1 MPSLTLTVATWA
13 KRKAAPSDLLPDL
26 EKVWMAAGTYPVLAY
41 GAAPNNHVLVTLDPA
56 KIDLN
61 SAHGGRNTW
70 NFFRGHCEIDGNLPE
85 NQPAENALR
94 PNSPRGKN
102 IDIPGQGRVALL
114 DKIPGSKNFI
124 WDEAIRGGARIP
136 ANVAIT
142 LNIVSI
148 AGALD
153 EVRALLGDQP
163 ITITSWYRP
172 PAVNRAVGGAS
183 QSTHLLGHAVDFQ
196 HSTLSPKA
204 VYDRLNPWW
213 GNRGGLAWC
222 DRPGRSFVH
231 IDQRGYRARWLY

>member
-1 MPSLTLTVATWA
+1 MPTLTLTTATWA
-13 KRKAAPSDLLPDL
+13 KRKAAPSDLLPEI
-26 EKVWMAAGTYPVLAY
+26 EKVWTAAGTYPILAY

-61 SAHGGRNTW
+61 FAHRGQNTW

-85 NQPAENALR
+85 NQPADSALPANA
-94 PNSPRGKN
+94 PRAKM
-102 IDIPGQGRVALL
+102 IDIPGQGRVGLL
-114 DKIPGSKNFI
+114 DKIPGSANFT
-124 WDEAIRGGARIP
+124 WDEAVRGGSRIP
-136 ANVAIT
+136 ANAAIS

-148 AGALD
+148 ARALD
-153 EVRALLGDQP
+153 EVRALLGNQP

-196 HSTLSPKA
+196 HATLSPRA

-213 GNRGGLAWC
+213 GSRGGLAWC

>member
-1 MPSLTLTVATWA
+1 MPTLTLTTATWA
-13 KRKAAPSDLLPDL
+13 KRKAAPSDSLSDI
-26 EKVWMAAGTYPVLAY
+26 EKVWMAAGTYPILAY

-56 KIDLN
+56 KIDLKI
-61 SAHGGRNTW
+61 AHSGRNTW

-85 NQPAENALR
+85 NQPAESALHPNA
-94 PNSPRGKN
+94 PRAKM
-102 IDIPGQGRVALL
+102 IDIPGQGRVGLL
-114 DKIPGSKNFI
+114 DKIPGSANFT

-136 ANVAIT
+136 ANAAIT

-148 AGALD
+148 ARALD
-153 EVRALLGDQP
+153 EVRALLGNQP

-183 QSTHLLGHAVDFQ
+183 QSTHLFGHAVDFQ
-196 HSTLSPKA
+196 HATLSPRA

-213 GNRGGLAWC
+213 GSRGGLAWC

>member
-1 MPSLTLTVATWA
+1 MPTLTLTAATWA
-13 KRKAAPSDLLPDL
+13 KRKAAPSHSLSDM
-26 EKVWMAAGTYPVLAY
+26 EKVWMDAGTYPILAY

-61 SAHGGRNTW
+61 LAHEGRNTW

-85 NQPAENALR
+85 NQPADSALPANA
-94 PNSPRGKN
+94 PRAKM
-102 IDIPGQGRVALL
+102 IDIPGQGRVGLL
-114 DKIPGSKNFI
+114 DKIPGSANFT
-124 WDEAIRGGARIP
+124 WDEAVRGGARIP
-136 ANVAIT
+136 ANAAIT

-148 AGALD
+148 ARALD
-153 EVRALLGDQP
+153 EVRALLGNQP

-183 QSTHLLGHAVDFQ
+183 QSTHLFGHAVDFQ
-196 HSTLSPKA
+196 HATLPPKA
-204 VYDRLNPWW
+204 AYDRLNPWW
-213 GNRGGLAWC
+213 GSRGGLAWC